1 MCNGPLQLPRR
12 RARGRTAKELDL
24 KDVLLTG
31 GMLDVMGSFRGN
43 CLHVE
48 TANATA
54 SDVSTPCTPGP
65 GTTDYCG
72 GRSVSPNPNQEH
84 RRAQE
89 PRLACALRTPCAQC
103 SSVSRRSLSH
113 PQESGVFALAVVTL
127 RWVKQCAQCVQQQW
141 KVEVGGRLRG
151 ATSLP
156 AHYAQRAAVG
166 TSKPQ
171 ASEYVSPGVVWV
183 LVLGAGWRMQQ
194 QCALNMVHGMMINNM
209 KFASRFQF
217 PVSRFEC
224 QCRQP
229 AGVAVAVTHHAS
241 GIARRLL
248 NDSATALARMGTP
261 TGE

>member
-31 GMLDVMGSFRGN
+31 GMLDFMGSFRGN
-43 CLHVE
+43 CLHME

-127 RWVKQCAQCVQQQW
+127 RLGEAVRSACAAA
-141 KVEVGGRLRG
+141 VEGRSRRP
-151 ATSLP
+151 TTRCYEPPSSL
-156 AHYAQRAAVG
+156 RAARSSRDKQT
-166 TSKPQ
+166 TSQ
-171 ASEYVSPGVVWV
+171 RVCESRGRV
-183 LVLGAGWRMQQ
+183 GAG
-194 QCALNMVHGMMINNM
+194 
-209 KFASRFQF
+209 
-217 PVSRFEC
+217 
-224 QCRQP
+224 
-229 AGVAVAVTHHAS
+229 AGCWVE
-241 GIARRLL
+241 
-248 NDSATALARMGTP
+248 DATTVRT
-261 TGE
+261 